1 VYQRQGYD
9 DLKVVEARKF
19 VEAILG
25 VSALNSNIN
34 DAVSS
39 AAVLDAAEKSAAAKT
54 WFALEPVAGT
64 TSAKRKA

>member
-1 VYQRQGYD
+1 MGYD

-25 VSALNSNIN
+25 QANVNSNIN

-39 AAVLDAAEKSAAAKT
+39 AAVLAAAEASAADKSWHSLA
-54 WFALEPVAGT
+54 PVAGT